1 MPLATVA
8 ALLLAAAWPQFGRD
22 ATHTGAA
29 PNAGQ
34 QLQVVAASIPMDPFA
49 DFERSIMGDDLF
61 VHYATPLIDGDDV
74 FVEIKGG
81 TYTINDW
88 STQRWGVQAWR
99 RQGGTL
105 TQRWTRMSDWRPVP
119 FTGGGVGPSFEPVF
133 QPVLANG

>member
-1 MPLATVA
+1 MTTASSGSAVERGQSSLNFIGEAHYQVTNMHFA
-8 ALLLAAAWPQFGRD
+8 AVLLLAAAWPQFGRD
-22 ATHTGAA
+22 PGHTGAA

-34 QLQVVAASIPMDPFA
+34 LLQVVAASIPMDPFA

-88 STQRWGVQAWR
+88 ST
-99 RQGGTL
+99 
-105 TQRWTRMSDWRPVP
+105 
-119 FTGGGVGPSFEPVF
+119 
-133 QPVLANG
+133 